1 MIALVSC
8 SINMGSITSRF
19 SENKPALTPVVLF
32 SGRIKTRPRERLKSS
47 LVLTCTAGPDHPSN
61 GSSEARGN
69 YGENSRWPPIFE
81 FDKQKSKM
89 AANVRF
95 AESLHPALLRAKSD
109 CLGQTLSGDGIRRVN
124 QFFSELED
132 AVEVLEDKFSKR
144 STFANVQRLIASRGM
159 VGRAL
164 RKVHLKIV
172 RRLHTRPKLANPWL
186 GEFTMDMPLEVFSC
200 ISKDIMD
207 RTTFGHHKTD
217 TNTQSSYRII
227 DIRKAKYLF

>member
-1 MIALVSC
+1 
-8 SINMGSITSRF
+8 
-19 SENKPALTPVVLF
+19 
-32 SGRIKTRPRERLKSS
+32 
-47 LVLTCTAGPDHPSN
+47 
-61 GSSEARGN
+61 
-69 YGENSRWPPIFE
+69 
-81 FDKQKSKM
+81 M

-95 AESLHPALLRAKSD
+95 AESLHPASALLRAKSD

-172 RRLHTRPKLANPWL
+172 RRLHMRPKLANPWL

-227 DIRKAKYLF
+227 DIRKAKYLFRRMDLDGVEVQQE